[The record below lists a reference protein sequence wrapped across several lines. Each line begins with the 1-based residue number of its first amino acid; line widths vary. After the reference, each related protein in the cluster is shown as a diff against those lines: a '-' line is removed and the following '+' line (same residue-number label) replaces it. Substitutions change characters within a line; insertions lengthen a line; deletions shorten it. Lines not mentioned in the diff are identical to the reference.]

1 MGVTD
6 TPTRGEFELLKQIV
20 TANQARIDSIDN
32 IGTRGVGVVQAQ
44 LVEVVKDLADLKADV
59 NKRFDDHQRVH
70 EQDTQERAAGRRWL
84 IGTLIAAVVMLVT
97 ILGLAINIASRGR
110 M

>member
-1 MGVTD
+1 MTEQ
-6 TPTRGEFELLKQIV
+6 PTRGEFELLKQIV
-20 TANQARIDSIDN
+20 TANQTRLDSIDN

-70 EQDTQERAAGRRWL
+70 EQDLRDRVSGRRWL
-84 IGTLIAAVVMLVT
+84 TGTLIAAIVMLVA
-97 ILGLAINIASRGR
+97 ILGLAINIASNGR
-110 M
+110 L